1 MTLVGVASN
10 APPRLEGGGA
20 LVGVASIV
28 PRKVA
33 WHSQCIRSCWL
44 PAAVSMVPPCVM
56 ACAPLAQTAQREGT
70 MPSCGAAS
78 ASLPCASVTNIVAGF
93 ARGATVAVTAAEEA
107 VTAAEEAAAVAVWN
121 PPTVGQLAGIPLL
134 TRSPPPG
141 LLPMSNAIG
150 GT

>member
-20 LVGVASIV
+20 LVRVASIV

-56 ACAPLAQTAQREGT
+56 ACAPLAHTAQREGT

-78 ASLPCASVTNIVAGF
+78 ASLPCAIVTNIVAGF
-93 ARGATVAVTAAEEA
+93 ARGATVA

-141 LLPMSNAIG
+141 LLPTSNAIG

>member
-20 LVGVASIV
+20 LVRVASIV

-56 ACAPLAQTAQREGT
+56 ACAPLAHTAQREGT

-93 ARGATVAVTAAEEA
+93 ARGATVAAVAA
-107 VTAAEEAAAVAVWN
+107 VTAAEAAAVAVCN

-141 LLPMSNAIG
+141 LLPTSNAIG

>member
-1 MTLVGVASN
+1 
-10 APPRLEGGGA
+10 
-20 LVGVASIV
+20 
-28 PRKVA
+28 
-33 WHSQCIRSCWL
+33 
-44 PAAVSMVPPCVM
+44 MVPPCVM
-56 ACAPLAQTAQREGT
+56 ACAPLAHTAQREGT

-93 ARGATVAVTAAEEA
+93 ARGATVAAVAA
-107 VTAAEEAAAVAVWN
+107 VTAAEAAAVAVCN

>member
-1 MTLVGVASN
+1 MGVASN

-20 LVGVASIV
+20 LVRVASIV

-56 ACAPLAQTAQREGT
+56 ACAPLAHTAQREGT

-78 ASLPCASVTNIVAGF
+78 ASLPCAIVTNIVAGF
-93 ARGATVAVTAAEEA
+93 ARGAAVA

-134 TRSPPPG
+134 TRSPSPG
-141 LLPMSNAIG
+141 LLPTSNAIG